1 MADWSELTKLTRSEP
16 LSVER
21 VRLKNSGIAVEG
33 SFELPPLAQLA
44 YEDQVFV
51 AAFVKSHGSIK
62 EMERLFGVSYPTIK
76 ARLNRIGQNL
86 AFVQVDVNVPET
98 LDDQGVAAAELLEKA
113 VLDQL
118 DKGEISV
125 EDAVQKIVER
135 LRPC

>member
-1 MADWSELTKLTRSEP
+1 MADWSELTKLTGSNP

-33 SFELPPLAQLA
+33 AFDLPPLAQLA

-51 AAFVKSHGSIK
+51 AAFVRSHGSIK

-76 ARLNRIGQNL
+76 NRLNRIGSAL
-86 AFVQVDVNVPET
+86 SFVDVHIVN
-98 LDDQGVAAAELLEKA
+98 AAAEQGIAEAKALEKE

-125 EDAVQKIVER
+125 EDALQKIIER
-135 LRPC
+135 IREC